1 MNVAGVYPERC
12 ASVSSGQA
20 LKRSGSEM
28 LSPVICL
35 LMKSVAGQVR
45 WHGQK
50 SDSEFLLIAKG
61 RMFRTKNVEIDYR
74 AKQRDERQPRNRD
87 ND

>member
-1 MNVAGVYPERC
+1 
-12 ASVSSGQA
+12 
-20 LKRSGSEM
+20 
-28 LSPVICL
+28 
-35 LMKSVAGQVR
+35 MKSVTGQVR

-61 RMFRTKNVEIDYR
+61 CMFRTENVEIDYR
-74 AKQRDERQPRNRD
+74 AKQRDERQPRNRN